1 MKNISHVHFIGI
13 AGSAIAPIAKM
24 MKDLG
29 WKVTGYEHNQVWE
42 PMKSFLKDNNI
53 EYSEIEHNFENLQKA
68 DLVVLGG
75 SVLMK
80 DKNDPEFL
88 EAKKLGKK
96 IVGYEQLLQDFVVKK
111 NSVVIAGTYGK
122 TTISSML
129 AWILETAKLNPSYMS
144 GGQQLNFD
152 SGVRSTDSDYSVVE
166 GDEYVSVWGFDME
179 PRFVYYKPNHTLITS
194 AKWDHVNVYPMEES
208 YVEAFK
214 KLAKKTEE
222 NSGIMLL
229 CATGDNLEKVKK
241 SFKGKV
247 YTYMMKEKSAE
258 KRMAGNVD
266 YTGEII
272 EYFPDKTVFRVYEG
286 VDLLWEFETTM
297 IGDHNVENCV
307 ASIAMARIL
316 GISVKSIDDALKTFK
331 GIGRRQEVVG
341 KMKSGATVMDDFA
354 HSPIKA
360 KATLEALRT
369 RYKGKIIAIFNAHAT
384 SLADR
389 ETLKWY
395 PGVFDKADFVIIPK
409 ITVKKSTPKEKRVYG
424 KDVVDAI
431 AKTQPNVEYIPVE
444 ENIVKKIQELADKNS
459 LVVFMSSGG
468 WGKLVLSLSKYS
480 KCKNQN

>member
-1 MKNISHVHFIGI
+1 MKNAKHVHFIGI
-13 AGSAIAPIAKM
+13 AGSAIAPVAKM

-42 PMKSFLKDNNI
+42 PMKSFLANNDI
-53 EYSEIEHNFENLQKA
+53 QYDEIEPDLDIIREA

-80 DKNDPEFL
+80 SENDPEYL

-96 IVGYEQLLQDFVVKK
+96 IVGFPQLLQDYVIKK
-111 NSVVIAGTYGK
+111 NSIVVTGTYGK

-129 AWILETAKLNPSYMS
+129 AWILEVAELNPSYMS

-152 SGVRSTDSDYSVVE
+152 SGVRNTDSEYSVTE

-179 PRFVYYKPNHTLITS
+179 PKFMYYNPTYTLVTS
-194 AKWDHVNVYPMEES
+194 AKWDHVNIYPTEES
-208 YVEAFK
+208 YIEAFK

-222 NSGIMLL
+222 NDGIMLL

-241 SFKGKV
+241 SFNGKV
-247 YTYMMKEKSAE
+247 YTYMMKEKESE
-258 KRMAGNVD
+258 KRISGSVD
-266 YTGEII
+266 YVGEII

-307 ASIAMARIL
+307 AAIAMARIL
-316 GISVKSIDDALKTFK
+316 GIPVKPIDEGIRMFK
-331 GIGRRQEVVG
+331 GIGRRQEIVG
-341 KMKSGATVMDDFA
+341 KMKNGATVMDDFA
-354 HSPIKA
+354 HSWIKA

-369 RYKGKIIAIFNAHAT
+369 RYKGKVIAIFNAHAT

-395 PGVFDKADFVIIPK
+395 PGVFDKADYVIIPK
-409 ITVKKSTPKEKRVYG
+409 VSVKKSTPKEKRVYG
-424 KDVVDAI
+424 KDIVEAI

-444 ENIVKKIQELADKNS
+444 ENIISKIKELADENT

-468 WGKLVLSLSKYS
+468 WGKLVE
-480 KCKNQN
+480 QVMQA